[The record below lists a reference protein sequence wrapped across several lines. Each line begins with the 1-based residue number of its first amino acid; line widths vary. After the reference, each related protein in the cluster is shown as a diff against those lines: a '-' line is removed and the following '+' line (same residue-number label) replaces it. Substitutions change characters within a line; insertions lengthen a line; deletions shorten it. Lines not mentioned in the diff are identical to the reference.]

1 MKKIGF
7 VDYYISEWH
16 ANNYPEFIKNVCEKT
31 GQEFEVAY
39 VWAEEYVSPVDG
51 VNTDQWC
58 EKFGAE
64 KCATIDELCEKSD
77 YIVVLSPDNPEKHLE
92 YAKAVLKYKKN
103 TYIDKTFAPDLE
115 TAKAIFAEAEKY
127 GTKFFSTS
135 ALRCADEFEGADCSE
150 GLIVTSHCP
159 DISIYAIHPIEI
171 MVCLM
176 KAKPVAVKTI
186 VQNEKQAISVVSFEN
201 GKKASL
207 IFGCGY
213 PFTINCCGK
222 DMSFEYKPLESDFFG
237 NLLAD
242 ILKFFE
248 TGVEPFDGQET
259 LNVIAIRDA
268 LMKSVDVPDTWV
280 EI

>member
-16 ANNYPEFIKNVCEKT
+16 ANNYPEFIANICKET
-31 GQEFEVAY
+31 GKEYEVAY
-39 VWAEEYVSPVDG
+39 VWAEKDVSPVDG
-51 VNTDQWC
+51 VTTDEWC

-64 KCATIDELCEKSD
+64 KCSTIDELCEKSD
-77 YIVVLSPDNPEKHLE
+77 YIVLLSPDNPEKHLE
-92 YAKAVLKYKKN
+92 YAKQVLKHGKN
-103 TYIDKTFAPDLE
+103 TYIDKTFAPDHE
-115 TAKAIFAEAEKY
+115 TAKAIFAEAQKY

-135 ALRCADEFEGADCSE
+135 ALRCADEFEGVDCSN

-159 DISIYAIHPIEI
+159 SISVYAIHPIEI

-176 KAKPVAVKTI
+176 KAKPLAVKTI
-186 VQNEKQAISVVSFEN
+186 VQNEKQYISIVTFDD
-201 GKKASL
+201 GRKASL

-237 NLLAD
+237 NLMKD
-242 ILKFFE
+242 ILNFFE
-248 TGVEPFDGQET
+248 TGKEPFDGQET

-268 LMKSVDVPDTWV
+268 LMKSVEEEDTWI